1 MCNATRYT
9 ECMTQLVARIPDEVV
24 AELDRLVGSGAFESR
39 SDAVREA
46 LVQLIDR
53 HRRAEIGRQIVE
65 GYLRIPETEEE
76 LRWAEAA
83 GREMVE
89 EEPW

>member
-1 MCNATRYT
+1 MWYT
-9 ECMTQLVARIPDEVV
+9 DCMTQLVARIPDAVLGQ
-24 AELDRLVGSGAFESR
+24 LDRLVAEGVFETR

-65 GYLRIPETEEE
+65 GYLRVPQTEEE
-76 LRWAEAA
+76 FEWADAA